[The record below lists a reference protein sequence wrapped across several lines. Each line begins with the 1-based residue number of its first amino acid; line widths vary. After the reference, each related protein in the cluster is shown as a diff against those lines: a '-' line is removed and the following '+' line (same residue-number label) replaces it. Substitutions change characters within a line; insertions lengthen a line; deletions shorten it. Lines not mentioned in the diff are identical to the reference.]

1 MAKSPSS
8 IYTRLA
14 LTVVARYYPTE
25 GIIDSYCL
33 DGRFPGRREQRSVD
47 STLDREDRGFLFSVF
62 GYPYTMQEESPAW
75 REPLELLTEKINDPS
90 SDIDRSLNDLA
101 EVAMDITGRITLA
114 EEGVREP
121 YFSGFVLR
129 DGELAA
135 VTLGDGVAL
144 LYRRGILYPLT
155 DDAMDFNAIDANGQP
170 VSGINDFVA
179 GEAGTLRYSNI
190 AQIEQGDQI
199 LICNQELYQAL
210 GQRDIMRILNSA
222 EDQYDASGLL
232 LTSASAQVPGT
243 PLQLM
248 LGLVESVTEDSQRP
262 SQQLNLGRFNT
273 QAVMGTPFDAPTPAE
288 SDDQATQRYQRQD
301 MVDFLSEP
309 PAEEVPSQTWASED
323 DVNAAFKPTY
333 PDADDETASFDD
345 LAVDDEAYVPGF
357 AYTSPEDQRKR
368 FGRSDDY
375 DEEIIDQDDYS
386 NAYQGQVWDD
396 SYLEDEDEIY
406 YDEDEER
413 AKYDRSNRNKQII
426 FYVVLIA
433 IIALSIFALIKLLSG
448 GEGEEEPGTTLPV
461 NTGQES
467 EEPPVIVP
475 PVEETEPA
483 TDPTIPEDP
492 SDPEPEPEPP
502 ADTTYVVQSGDSPWN
517 IIMNAYG
524 TYSEE
529 LYAAFMEYNDKA
541 VGDNIFAGEELLV
554 PPRAVLDEMIGE

>member
-14 LTVVARYYPTE
+14 LTVAARYYPTE

-101 EVAMDITGRITLA
+101 EAAMDITGRITLA

-155 DDAMDFNAIDANGQP
+155 DDTMDFNAIDANGQP

-248 LGLVESVTEDSQRP
+248 LGLVESVTEDSQKS

-309 PAEEVPSQTWASED
+309 PAEEEPSQTWASED

-345 LAVDDEAYVPGF
+345 LEVDDEAYVPGF
-357 AYTSPEDQRKR
+357 AYTSPEDQRRR

-448 GEGEEEPGTTLPV
+448 GEEEEEPGMTLPV
-461 NTGQES
+461 NTGEES

-475 PVEETEPA
+475 PVDETEPA
-483 TDPTIPEDP
+483 TDPTIPEEPITD
-492 SDPEPEPEPP
+492 DPEPEPV
-502 ADTTYVVQSGDSPWN
+502 DTTYVVQSGDSPWN

-529 LYAAFMEYNDKA
+529 LYEAFMEYNDKGA
-541 VGDNIFAGEELLV
+541 GDNIFAGEELLV

>member
-14 LTVVARYYPTE
+14 LTVAARYYPTE

-101 EVAMDITGRITLA
+101 EAAMDITGRITLA

-155 DDAMDFNAIDANGQP
+155 DDTMDFNAIDANGQP

-248 LGLVESVTEDSQRP
+248 LGLVESVTEDSQKS

-309 PAEEVPSQTWASED
+309 PAEEEPSQTWASED
-323 DVNAAFKPTY
+323 DVNAAFKPAY
-333 PDADDETASFDD
+333 PDAGDETASFDD
-345 LAVDDEAYVPGF
+345 LEVDDEAYVPGF
-357 AYTSPEDQRKR
+357 AYTSPEDQRRR

-406 YDEDEER
+406 YDEGEER

-448 GEGEEEPGTTLPV
+448 GEDEEEPGTTLPS

-475 PVEETEPA
+475 PVDETEPA
-483 TDPTIPEDP
+483 TDPTIPEEPITD
-492 SDPEPEPEPP
+492 DPEPEPV
-502 ADTTYVVQSGDSPWN
+502 DTTYVVQSGDSPWN

-529 LYAAFMEYNDKA
+529 LY
-541 VGDNIFAGEELLV
+541 
-554 PPRAVLDEMIGE
+554 

>member
-14 LTVVARYYPTE
+14 LTVAARYYPTE

-101 EVAMDITGRITLA
+101 EAAMDITGRITLA

-155 DDAMDFNAIDANGQP
+155 DDTMDFNAIDANGQP

-248 LGLVESVTEDSQRP
+248 LGLVESVTEDSQKS

-309 PAEEVPSQTWASED
+309 PAEEEPSQTWASED

-345 LAVDDEAYVPGF
+345 LEVDDEAYVPGF
-357 AYTSPEDQRKR
+357 AYTSPEDQRRR

-406 YDEDEER
+406 YDEGEER

-426 FYVVLIA
+426 FYVILIA

-448 GEGEEEPGTTLPV
+448 GEDEEEPGTTLPS

-475 PVEETEPA
+475 PVDETEPA
-483 TDPTIPEDP
+483 TDPTIPEEPITD
-492 SDPEPEPEPP
+492 DPEPEPV
-502 ADTTYVVQSGDSPWN
+502 DTTYVVQSGDSPWN

-529 LYAAFMEYNDKA
+529 LYEAFMEYNDKGA
-541 VGDNIFAGEELLV
+541 GDNIFAGEELLV

>member
-14 LTVVARYYPTE
+14 LTVAARYYPTE

-101 EVAMDITGRITLA
+101 EAAMDITGRITLA

-155 DDAMDFNAIDANGQP
+155 DDTMDFNAIDANGQP

-248 LGLVESVTEDSQRP
+248 LGLVESVTEDSQKS

-309 PAEEVPSQTWASED
+309 PAEEEPSQAWASED

-345 LAVDDEAYVPGF
+345 LEVDDEAYVPGF
-357 AYTSPEDQRKR
+357 AYTSPEDQRRR

-406 YDEDEER
+406 YDEGEER

-448 GEGEEEPGTTLPV
+448 GEDEEEPGTTLPS

-475 PVEETEPA
+475 PVDETEPA
-483 TDPTIPEDP
+483 TDPTIPEEPITD
-492 SDPEPEPEPP
+492 DPEPEPV
-502 ADTTYVVQSGDSPWN
+502 DTTYVVQSGDSPWN

-529 LYAAFMEYNDKA
+529 LYEAFMEYNDKGA
-541 VGDNIFAGEELLV
+541 GDNIFAGEELLV

>member
-14 LTVVARYYPTE
+14 LTVAARYYPTE

>member
-14 LTVVARYYPTE
+14 LTVAARYYPTE

-101 EVAMDITGRITLA
+101 EAAMDITGRITLA

-155 DDAMDFNAIDANGQP
+155 DDTMDFNAIDANGQP

-248 LGLVESVTEDSQRP
+248 LGLVESVTEDSQKS

-309 PAEEVPSQTWASED
+309 PAEEEPSQTWASED
-323 DVNAAFKPTY
+323 DVNAAFKPAY

-345 LAVDDEAYVPGF
+345 LEVDDEAYVPGF
-357 AYTSPEDQRKR
+357 AYTSPEDQRRR

-375 DEEIIDQDDYS
+375 DEEVIDQDDYS

-448 GEGEEEPGTTLPV
+448 GEEEEPGMTLPV
-461 NTGQES
+461 NTGEES

-475 PVEETEPA
+475 PVDETEPA
-483 TDPTIPEDP
+483 TDPTIPEEPITD
-492 SDPEPEPEPP
+492 DPEPEPV
-502 ADTTYVVQSGDSPWN
+502 DTTYVVQSGDSPWN

-529 LYAAFMEYNDKA
+529 LYEAFMEYNDKGA
-541 VGDNIFAGEELLV
+541 GDNIFAGEELLV

>member
-502 ADTTYVVQSGDSPWN
+502 ADTTYVVQTGDSPWN

>member
-14 LTVVARYYPTE
+14 LTVAARYYPTE

-101 EVAMDITGRITLA
+101 EAAMDITGRITLA

-155 DDAMDFNAIDANGQP
+155 DDTMDFNAIDANGQP

-248 LGLVESVTEDSQRP
+248 LGLVESVTEDSQKS

-309 PAEEVPSQTWASED
+309 PAEEAPSQTWASED
-323 DVNAAFKPTY
+323 DVNAAFKPAY

-345 LAVDDEAYVPGF
+345 LEVDDEAYVPGF
-357 AYTSPEDQRKR
+357 AYTSPEDQRRR

-406 YDEDEER
+406 YDEGEER

-426 FYVVLIA
+426 FYVILIA

-448 GEGEEEPGTTLPV
+448 GEDEEEPGTTLPS

-475 PVEETEPA
+475 PVDETEPA
-483 TDPTIPEDP
+483 TDPTIPEEPITD
-492 SDPEPEPEPP
+492 DPEPEPV
-502 ADTTYVVQSGDSPWN
+502 DTTYVVQSGDSPWN

-529 LYAAFMEYNDKA
+529 LYEAFMEYNDKGA
-541 VGDNIFAGEELLV
+541 GDTIFAGEELLV
-554 PPRAVLDEMIGE
+554 PPRAVLDEMLGE